1 MLLRR
6 YHTNNKQEAKIVEE
20 AKTIDYNDLTV
31 AELKDIAK
39 ERGIDGYSDM
49 KKVELVEALEG

>member
-20 AKTIDYNDLTV
+20 AETIDYNDLTV